1 MPRMRALSLALLLA
15 NAAQQSAAQCVVTIA
30 GPISVEGSP
39 ATTQTLSG
47 VFGIATDGAQGY
59 YIADNGANRI
69 TRLFPNGSMV
79 TAMGFNRNSGGS
91 AGDGLPGTQAT
102 VNGVSLIAP
111 DGAGG
116 IYLADKN
123 NNLVRRLLSNG
134 TVMRV
139 AGNLTAGWTG
149 DGGTATLATLRGP
162 VGVAWDNVT
171 AGGGLWI
178 SDTNK

>member
-1 MPRMRALSLALLLA
+1 MALALALPLALLFALSI
-15 NAAQQSAAQCVVTIA
+15 QESVAQCVVTIA

-47 VFGIATDGAQGY
+47 AFGIATDGAQGY
-59 YIADNGANRI
+59 YISDSSANRI
-69 TRLFPNGSMV
+69 LRLFPNGSMV
-79 TAMGFNRNSGGS
+79 TAMGLNRNSGGS
-91 AGDGLPGTQAT
+91 AGDGGWGILAT
-102 VNGVSLIAP
+102 LNGPSLLAP

-116 IYLADKN
+116 VYIADKSN
-123 NNLVRRLLSNG
+123 HVIRRLLANR
-134 TVMRV
+134 TVVRV

-149 DGGTATLATLRGP
+149 DGGTATLATLRSP